1 MAASLVRWDPFRD
14 LAGFRQAMDRMFED
28 TLGRASGR
36 NSEDEL
42 GAWTLSIDVA
52 EDNDEYV
59 VSAAVPG
66 VSPEDIEIGID
77 DDVLTIS
84 GEFEDKRK
92 KEAKNYVR
100 QELRYGSFRR
110 SLRLPPT
117 VDVEKAKAEFEHGML
132 TLHLPKRPEAKAR
145 SIKITPQGVLE
156 GSKAAK

>member
-36 NSEDEL
+36 SNEDEL
-42 GAWTLSIDVA
+42 GAWTLGIDVA
-52 EDNDEYV
+52 EDNDEYL

-66 VSPEDIEIGID
+66 VAPEQIEIGID

-92 KEAKNYVR
+92 KEEKSYVR

-117 VDVEKAKAEFEHGML
+117 VDVEKAKADFEHGML

-145 SIKITPQGVLE
+145 SIKITPQGVIE
-156 GSKAAK
+156 GGKSTE